1 MLLLLYSPAVVLLP
15 IVLLALVFFVV
26 IPGGFVIVLGAVSW
40 VLSLFI
46 GMVRLAAVS
55 LLDSVSTNRRRAT
68 VRRRRGGSTTQSPA
82 GRRTARAL
90 PPLTASAMTVAPPDG
105 AHAHN
110 PSA

>member
-46 GMVRLAAVS
+46 GVVRVAAVS
-55 LLDSVSTNRRRAT
+55 LLDSVITNRG
-68 VRRRRGGSTTQSPA
+68 RGGSTTQSRP
-82 GRRTARAL
+82 GRRTAHAL
-90 PPLTASAMTVAPPDG
+90 PPLTASAMTAAPPDG